1 MLLFIFRVSA
11 TGTLGPRF
19 SNVFPCTPD
28 IRHAISMVF
37 WLGCAFKKKIIF
49 LIVCVCEPFLVFF
62 EFVTILLLLFVF

>member
-37 WLGCAFKKKIIF
+37 WLGFAFKKKS
-49 LIVCVCEPFLVFF
+49 FF
-62 EFVTILLLLFVF
+62 